1 VGAAAVRSCE
11 GQAARAPSSGSD
23 RAAFTRFYRQ
33 TYWQAYA
40 FTRRRIDSDDAAR
53 DVVAEAFRIV
63 WQKREV
69 ALERGL
75 AFVYAT
81 CRNLLGNEYQRHA
94 REAALLDRLALDW
107 ARSGHHEQMDLI
119 QVLRQLPADHREVLY
134 LTYWEDLPAGDIAQ
148 VLDCSVQ
155 AVWKR
160 LSRARSLLRDLLT
173 RDDTMSAEPA
183 PTSTTQ
189 GLS

>member
-1 VGAAAVRSCE
+1 MRSNE

-33 TYWQAYA
+33 TYWQVYA
-40 FTRRRIDSDDAAR
+40 FTRRRIDSDDTAR
-53 DVVAEAFRIV
+53 DVVAEAYRVV

-81 CRNLLGNEYQRHA
+81 CRNLLGNEYQRHT

-107 ARSGHHEQMDLI
+107 ARSGDHEQMDLI
-119 QVLRQLPADHREVLY
+119 GELRQLPADHRAVLY
-134 LTYWEDLPAGDIAQ
+134 LTYWEELPAGYIAQ
-148 VLDCSVQ
+148 VLDCSVA

-173 RDDTMSAEPA
+173 PDDSSSAESA
-183 PTSTTQ
+183 PTPTTQ

>member
-1 VGAAAVRSCE
+1 VRSTE
-11 GQAARAPSSGSD
+11 GQAARASLSGSD

-40 FTRRRIDSDDAAR
+40 FTRRRIDSDDTAR
-53 DVVAEAFRIV
+53 DVVAEAYRVV

-69 ALERGL
+69 ALDRGL

-119 QVLRQLPADHREVLY
+119 HQLRRLPADHREVLY
-134 LTYWEDLPAGDIAQ
+134 LTYWEELSAGDTAQ
-148 VLDCSVQ
+148 VLDCSVA

-173 RDDTMSAEPA
+173 PDDSTSADPA
-183 PTSTTQ
+183 PTPTTQ

>member
-1 VGAAAVRSCE
+1 MRSR
-11 GQAARAPSSGSD
+11 GDQTARPPSPGSD
-23 RAAFTRFYRQ
+23 QVAFTRFYRQ

-40 FTRRRIDSDDAAR
+40 FTRRRIDGDDAAR
-53 DVVAEAFRIV
+53 DVVAEAFRVV
-63 WQKREV
+63 WQKRDV

-94 REAALLDRLALDW
+94 REAALLDRLALDC
-107 ARSGHHEQMDLI
+107 ARFGHHEQMDLI
-119 QVLRQLPADHREVLY
+119 QVLRQLPAGQREVLY
-134 LTYWEDLPAGDIAQ
+134 LTYWDELPAGDIAQ
-148 VLDCSVQ
+148 ILECSVE

-173 RDDTMSAEPA
+173 QSGSTSADSA
-183 PTSTTQ
+183 PMPTTQ

>member
-1 VGAAAVRSCE
+1 MRSNE
-11 GQAARAPSSGSD
+11 GQAARPLSSGSD
-23 RAAFTRFYRQ
+23 RTAFTRFYQQ

-53 DVVAEAFRIV
+53 DVVAEAYRVV

-107 ARSGHHEQMDLI
+107 ARFGDHEQMDLI
-119 QVLRQLPADHREVLY
+119 HELRRLPADHREVLY
-134 LTYWEDLPAGDIAQ
+134 LTYWEELPADEIAQ

-173 RDDTMSAEPA
+173 PDGSTPADAA
-183 PTSTTQ
+183 PTPTTQ

>member
-1 VGAAAVRSCE
+1 MRSDE
-11 GQAARAPSSGSD
+11 SPAARPPSNGSD
-23 RAAFTRFYRQ
+23 RATFTRFYRE
-33 TYWQAYA
+33 TYWRAWA
-40 FTRRRIDSDDAAR
+40 FTRRRVDSDDVAR

-94 REAALLDRLALDW
+94 REAALLDRLALRS
-107 ARSGHHEQMDLI
+107 ARPGLHEQMDLI
-119 QVLRQLPADHREVLY
+119 QELRQLPADQREVLY

-148 VLDCSVQ
+148 ILNCSVE

-160 LSRARSLLRDLLT
+160 LSRARSQLRDLLT
-173 RDDTMSAEPA
+173 QSGSMPADQA
-183 PTSTTQ
+183 PTPTTQ
-189 GLS
+189 GQS